1 MARDLERAARDV
13 PRAAR
18 GHRAASGRGAVPRV
32 RRALRVLRGARRG
45 RQARRRP
52 FQRDAMSHFVDFVI
66 RHGEALV
73 FVYVFADQIGV
84 PLPAVPALLAMGALA
99 AVGKLNFALALG
111 LSVVA
116 SLLADT
122 IWYTLGRTRGSR
134 VLRLLCK
141 ISLEPDSCVRRTE
154 EIFLRYG
161 VRSLVIAK
169 FIPGLSTVA
178 PPLAGMVGVGLP
190 RFAVYSAL
198 AALLWAGTW
207 GGLGYL
213 AGDALQR
220 VTVESGRLGTR
231 LATLVATAVVIY
243 IVVKWVQR
251 RRFLHSLRIAR
262 VSQEELKHDLDAGT
276 AVFVVDLRSELDVA
290 AFPFA
295 IPGALRIAA
304 EELERRHQDIPR
316 DRDVIVYCS

>member
-1 MARDLERAARDV
+1 
-13 PRAAR
+13 
-18 GHRAASGRGAVPRV
+18 
-32 RRALRVLRGARRG
+32 
-45 RQARRRP
+45 
-52 FQRDAMSHFVDFVI
+52 MSHFVDFVI

-231 LATLVATAVVIY
+231 LVTLVATAVVIY

-251 RRFLHSLRIAR
+251 RRFLRSLRIAR

-290 AFPFA
+290 AIPFA

>member
-1 MARDLERAARDV
+1 MSDL
-13 PRAAR
+13 
-18 GHRAASGRGAVPRV
+18 
-32 RRALRVLRGARRG
+32 
-45 RQARRRP
+45 
-52 FQRDAMSHFVDFVI
+52 VDFLI
-66 RHGEALV
+66 RHSEAFI

-99 AVGKLNFALALG
+99 AVGKLNFALALV

-122 IWYTLGRTRGSR
+122 IWYTLGRTRGNR

-154 EIFLRYG
+154 EVFLRYG

-178 PPLAGMVGVGLP
+178 PPLAGMVGVGVL

-220 VTVESGRLGTR
+220 ITVASGRLGTM
-231 LATLVATAVVIY
+231 LATLVATGVVIY

-251 RRFLHSLRIAR
+251 RRFLRSLRIAR

-276 AVFVVDLRSELDVA
+276 PVFVVDLRSELDVA
-290 AFPFA
+290 AIPFA

-304 EELERRHQDIPR
+304 EELERRHHDIPR

>member
-1 MARDLERAARDV
+1 MSDV
-13 PRAAR
+13 
-18 GHRAASGRGAVPRV
+18 VEFLV
-32 RRALRVLRGARRG
+32 RH
-45 RQARRRP
+45 
-52 FQRDAMSHFVDFVI
+52 S
-66 RHGEALV
+66 EAFIFL
-73 FVYVFADQIGV
+73 YVFADQVGI
-84 PLPAVPALLAMGALA
+84 PLPAVPALLAIGALA
-99 AVGKLNFALALG
+99 AVGKVNVGLALL
-111 LSVVA
+111 LSVLA

-122 IWYTLGRTRGSR
+122 IWYTLGRTRGSQ
-134 VLRLLCK
+134 VLRLLCR

-251 RRFLHSLRIAR
+251 RRFLRSLRIAR

>member
-1 MARDLERAARDV
+1 MSDL
-13 PRAAR
+13 
-18 GHRAASGRGAVPRV
+18 
-32 RRALRVLRGARRG
+32 L
-45 RQARRRP
+45 
-52 FQRDAMSHFVDFVI
+52 DFVV

-73 FVYVFADQIGV
+73 FVYVFVDQLGV
-84 PLPAVPALLAMGALA
+84 PVPAVPALLAMGALA
-99 AVGKLNFALALG
+99 AVGKLNFAVALG
-111 LSVVA
+111 LAVLASVV
-116 SLLADT
+116 ADT

-154 EIFLRYG
+154 DIFLRYG

-178 PPLAGMVGVGLP
+178 PPLAGMVGVSLP
-190 RFAVYSAL
+190 RFTVYSVL
-198 AALLWAGTW
+198 AALLWVGTW

-213 AGDALQR
+213 AGDALKH
-220 VTVESGRLGTR
+220 VTEQTSRLGAS
-231 LATLVATAVVIY
+231 LGALVALSVVAYVI
-243 IVVKWVQR
+243 VKWIQR
-251 RRFLHSLRIAR
+251 RRFLRSLRIAR
-262 VSQEELKHDLDAGT
+262 VSQEELKRDLDAGK
-276 AVFVVDLRSELDVA
+276 AVLVVDLRSELDVA
-290 AFPFA
+290 AIPVT